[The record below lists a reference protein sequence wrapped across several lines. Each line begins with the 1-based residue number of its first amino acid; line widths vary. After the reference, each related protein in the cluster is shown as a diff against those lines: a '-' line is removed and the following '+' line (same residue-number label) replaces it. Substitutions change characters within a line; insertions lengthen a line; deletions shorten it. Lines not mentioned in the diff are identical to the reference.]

1 MVLPI
6 LGLLAGLGLGYIFPV
21 VIPFAYAK
29 FFSVALLASL
39 DAVFGG
45 LKATTTGAF
54 DSTVFISGFFLNAL
68 MAAFLVFIGDRL
80 GIDLYYVALLAL
92 GFRIF
97 KNLAVLRRNLFNRHH
112 KGLPQGIE
120 PMI

>member
-1 MVLPI
+1 MVLPVI
-6 LGLLAGLGLGYIFPV
+6 GLALGLALGYVFPF
-21 VIPFAYAK
+21 VIPLAYAK

-45 LKATTTGAF
+45 LKAGANGNF
-54 DSTVFISGFFLNAL
+54 DNTVFISGFFINAL
-68 MAAFLVFIGDRL
+68 MAAFLVYIGDRL

-97 KNLAVLRRNLFNRHH
+97 KNMALLRRHVIQKYPRENGV
-112 KGLPQGIE
+112 KTP
-120 PMI
+120 